1 LGLIAA
7 VFGVSSLFGGLLP
20 ASASA
25 ASLASGMTP
34 AQEATSY
41 SYYVAFGGCIE
52 NTMHADFNT
61 TVAGD
66 GNSTPSEW
74 FDTGLAWLGHDH
86 FGYVYPGG
94 AKVEC
99 QDIASQALALWGW
112 TGSTQTFLSAMGY
125 SFQANV
131 STGSPSYHG
140 TGDGVARRVNFQKA
154 VQKQVYD
161 SQAPTLSAAAQYD
174 IDLGAFAQNGGTCK
188 AQDLGVYPSLG
199 GNALYKK
206 YVDANTSQDAA
217 TSDNAIFS
225 SSTGTLTYTHLS
237 VTGSVT
243 GVKVDHGYAYIS
255 STTSFISGGN
265 GSTTVDTNQT
275 SAILYGYPPVTR
287 ATCLDLVT
295 SINKN
300 AGLYST
306 WVIQHSTQRDEGVKS
321 PVTCT
326 SGAAV
331 DPVTGKACVST
342 STCGSQVSGVG
353 WIVCPVIG
361 ALTNLNDAM
370 WGLVS
375 GLLTID
381 PLKDGGTIFTAWGT
395 IRSVANALFV
405 VAFLIIIFAQLSSVG
420 ITNYGVK
427 KMLPRLIVSA
437 ILVNLSFYVVAIG
450 VDLANIIGS
459 STYHLIAGLAPPLDP
474 AKAGWG
480 ALVNLI
486 TQGALVGG
494 LSVAGIALAGG
505 AQAALLL
512 VLPLAAIGALGLLA
526 AVVTLIFRQAALP
539 VLAILA
545 PLAFVAYL
553 FPNTESW
560 FKKWRDMLLS
570 MLMLFPLAAVVFGGV
585 QFAALTIIG
594 DGTDWWRMLIGLVM
608 LTLPLFSLPFLARQG
623 GPMLSKVSGA
633 MSGLVSRAGKP
644 LNEAGKSM
652 AAPARAKYLSS
663 TPRRWNLGQRARQG
677 LIRAGQRRDLKAAGY
692 KADSDAAF
700 NNDLAAN
707 AETIAQGLGTA
718 GQAHVRAV
726 VTRAQAEEVKLAM
739 DSMKLEAGFNPSD
752 RSALARE
759 LGSAILGNNHT
770 RAAAV
775 TNYLVAAR
783 GVDEL
788 HSTLGAAQAAGRMS
802 ADMSTAMQ
810 RVMTSAENG
819 GVIKERRPDLTAW
832 GAQGGSIAGISA
844 KPGTWSVS
852 AEDAAG
858 LSIGAMNDALATG
871 GMPADIANR
880 VLDTPQLRARLDTA
894 KEAVMQQIAGRAGGG
909 TTTSQSIGAV
919 GSESIVVPA
928 ASAPAPP
935 TPKRGSFTDGQGRP
949 TPTDASDDYH
959 EGMSK

>member
-1 LGLIAA
+1 
-7 VFGVSSLFGGLLP
+7 
-20 ASASA
+20 
-25 ASLASGMTP
+25 
-34 AQEATSY
+34 
-41 SYYVAFGGCIE
+41 
-52 NTMHADFNT
+52 
-61 TVAGD
+61 
-66 GNSTPSEW
+66 
-74 FDTGLAWLGHDH
+74 
-86 FGYVYPGG
+86 
-94 AKVEC
+94 
-99 QDIASQALALWGW
+99 
-112 TGSTQTFLSAMGY
+112 
-125 SFQANV
+125 
-131 STGSPSYHG
+131 
-140 TGDGVARRVNFQKA
+140 
-154 VQKQVYD
+154 
-161 SQAPTLSAAAQYD
+161 
-174 IDLGAFAQNGGTCK
+174 
-188 AQDLGVYPSLG
+188 
-199 GNALYKK
+199 
-206 YVDANTSQDAA
+206 
-217 TSDNAIFS
+217 
-225 SSTGTLTYTHLS
+225 
-237 VTGSVT
+237 
-243 GVKVDHGYAYIS
+243 
-255 STTSFISGGN
+255 
-265 GSTTVDTNQT
+265 
-275 SAILYGYPPVTR
+275 
-287 ATCLDLVT
+287 
-295 SINKN
+295 
-300 AGLYST
+300 
-306 WVIQHSTQRDEGVKS
+306 
-321 PVTCT
+321 
-326 SGAAV
+326 
-331 DPVTGKACVST
+331 
-342 STCGSQVSGVG
+342 
-353 WIVCPVIG
+353 
-361 ALTNLNDAM
+361 
-370 WGLVS
+370 
-375 GLLTID
+375 
-381 PLKDGGTIFTAWGT
+381 
-395 IRSVANALFV
+395 
-405 VAFLIIIFAQLSSVG
+405 
-420 ITNYGVK
+420 
-427 KMLPRLIVSA
+427 
-437 ILVNLSFYVVAIG
+437 
-450 VDLANIIGS
+450 
-459 STYHLIAGLAPPLDP
+459 
-474 AKAGWG
+474 
-480 ALVNLI
+480 
-486 TQGALVGG
+486 
-494 LSVAGIALAGG
+494 
-505 AQAALLL
+505 
-512 VLPLAAIGALGLLA
+512 
-526 AVVTLIFRQAALP
+526 
-539 VLAILA
+539 
-545 PLAFVAYL
+545 
-553 FPNTESW
+553 
-560 FKKWRDMLLS
+560 
-570 MLMLFPLAAVVFGGV
+570 
-585 QFAALTIIG
+585 
-594 DGTDWWRMLIGLVM
+594 
-608 LTLPLFSLPFLARQG
+608 
-623 GPMLSKVSGA
+623 